1 MWKGL
6 MGGIRSP
13 FLAHSPL
20 AGGGVEGYVYTT
32 HLQQSVGR

>member
-6 MGGIRSP
+6 MEGIRSP

-20 AGGGVEGYVYTT
+20 AGGGVEGYVYTG
-32 HLQQSVGR
+32 HLQQGVGL